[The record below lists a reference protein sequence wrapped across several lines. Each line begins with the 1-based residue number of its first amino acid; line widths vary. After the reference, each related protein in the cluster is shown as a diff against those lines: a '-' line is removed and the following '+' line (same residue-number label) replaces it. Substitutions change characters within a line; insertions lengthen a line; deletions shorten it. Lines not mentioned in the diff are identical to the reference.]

1 MLPSRRAFQA
11 QFDLDRIK
19 LQFSHDA
26 AERVPVY
33 AKFSRCFALVAF
45 IVAQDFLDVTATKLA
60 DSLLV
65 GDATGVHLHDKIIQF
80 AFHL

>member
-1 MLPSRRAFQA
+1 MFPARRALQP
-11 QFDLDRIK
+11 QFDLDGIK
-19 LQFSHDA
+19 FQLSHHT
-26 AERVPVY
+26 AECIPVY

-65 GDATGVHLHDKIIQF
+65 GDATGVHLYDKIIQF